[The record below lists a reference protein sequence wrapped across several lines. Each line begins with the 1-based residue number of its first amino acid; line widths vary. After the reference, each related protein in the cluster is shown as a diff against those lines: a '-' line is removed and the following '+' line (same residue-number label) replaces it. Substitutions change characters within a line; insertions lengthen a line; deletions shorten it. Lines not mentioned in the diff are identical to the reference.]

1 VVIWA
6 AGALYFD
13 LPAPEFVRTSASI
26 PWVIA
31 AVLLAVFAGLR
42 GKIVLL
48 VAFASILA
56 WWLSLRPRQKLGLG
70 AASNEPA

>member
-31 AVLLAVFAGLR
+31 GVPHAVFAGLR
-42 GKIVLL
+42 GRIVLL
-48 VAFASILA
+48 VAFAGMPA

-70 AASNEPA
+70 VASNEPA